1 MQHLK
6 FIVRWEDRDGKPQRK
21 EYDSEPAA
29 RKAKQWLLDNG
40 AASADIAVQMGSKE
54 YKSNGGAVPEGAK
67 PGIEQQSFIK

>member
-6 FIVRWEDRDGKPQRK
+6 FVVRWSDQESKNHRK
-21 EYDSEPAA
+21 EYNDEPAA

-40 AASADIAVQMGSKE
+40 ATSADIAVQMGNKE
-54 YKSNGGAVPEGAK
+54 YRGSGGAIPEAAK

>member
-40 AASADIAVQMGSKE
+40 AASADIAVSINNRE
-54 YKSNGGAVPEGAK
+54 YAASNGAIPSGAK
-67 PGIEQQSFIK
+67 PGIEQPSFL

>member
-6 FIVRWEDRDGKPQRK
+6 FIVRWSDQEGNNKRK

-40 AASADIAVQMGSKE
+40 AASVDVAVQMGGRE
-54 YKSNGGAVPEGAK
+54 YKGSGGAIPSNAE